1 MFSATQ
7 PLVMRTLVRPVR
19 PVRRELPVNLST
31 KAAELAA
38 AREALLDTRSAA
50 DKVMDSVVDR
60 MLKELSW

>member
-7 PLVMRTLVRPVR
+7 PLVMRTLVRPVQR
-19 PVRRELPVNLST
+19 QLPGKFST

-38 AREALLDTRSAA
+38 AREALLDTRDAA
-50 DKVMDSVVDR
+50 DKVIDSVVDR

>member
-19 PVRRELPVNLST
+19 RELPANLSIR
-31 KAAELAA
+31 AAELAA
-38 AREALLDTRSAA
+38 AREALLDTRDAA
-50 DKVMDSVVDR
+50 DRVIDSVVDR